1 MLSSIVTPCQAF
13 IKFLPEEAPYNFHT
27 SFSCPCLD
35 HDMFLPGTSFLK
47 PECLL
52 TSKLC
57 LKLLFLNKSSKCA
70 MLILLSSLQS
80 SVRKFFMFKNHRGT
94 KLIWL
99 NFQFI
104 AKFPFLLFFSSS
116 LIPHTWFYSLLPL
129 VTHSYL
135 FKKMSFNRYMCTFK
149 IYRIIIWMEVT

>member
-1 MLSSIVTPCQAF
+1 MFPGAFKGLQNYGKIKTKAPVTDYKKLCFMLSSIVTPCQAF

-80 SVRKFFMFKNHRGT
+80 SVRNFFMFKNYRGT
-94 KLIWL
+94 KLI
-99 NFQFI
+99 
-104 AKFPFLLFFSSS
+104 
-116 LIPHTWFYSLLPL
+116 
-129 VTHSYL
+129 
-135 FKKMSFNRYMCTFK
+135 
-149 IYRIIIWMEVT
+149 